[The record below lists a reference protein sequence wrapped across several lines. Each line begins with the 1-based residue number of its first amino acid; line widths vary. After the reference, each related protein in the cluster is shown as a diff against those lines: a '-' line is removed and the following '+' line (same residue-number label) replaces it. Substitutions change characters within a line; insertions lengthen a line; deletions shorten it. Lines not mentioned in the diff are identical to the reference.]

1 MCILIGINSVF
12 NKEHIWVQQDTNHM
26 SFKVNQDLLASVLRM
41 GRILLNEHLQT
52 VYMRLRL
59 SLKLTA
65 LKMSIS

>member
-1 MCILIGINSVF
+1 MCILIGINTVF
-12 NKEHIWVQQDTNHM
+12 NKEHIWVQQDTSHM
-26 SFKVNQDLLASVLRM
+26 SFKVNQDLLAYVLRM